1 MPPPFHIGLFIA
13 ERIGRSRDFL
23 FGAYRYAGIHRH
35 LQIHRISR
43 QETQEA
49 NFAHIQ
55 SGEFDAVIYPM
66 VHEPLSSWIRET
78 GLPCISYHR
87 NASEEGVTSVCVDD
101 VQVGRMAADYF
112 LNLQLKNFAYTGTSG
127 AQYSRRRAQGY
138 REKLCA
144 QGFTVQEHELYTP
157 PEERDLWLQSLPTPC
172 GLFVSWD
179 KDAAHAS
186 RIIQGLGVR
195 VPDEIAILGTD
206 NDRLECQSVHPP
218 LSTIEL
224 PSEKLGFEAM
234 RRIDLQLQKRPEG
247 RQSLTL
253 PPLRVVE
260 RQSTRLSLIEN
271 PLLQKALRFIQENNA
286 RPIRVQD
293 VCTHSGSNRRSL
305 ETQFRTHLN
314 RTILEEIQHQH
325 IRKARDLLLNPEI
338 PIKAVASL
346 SGFNSSS
353 RFCKVFEQYTGSL
366 PSVYRQQR
374 TILSPE

>member
-1 MPPPFHIGLFIA
+1 MSSPFHIGLFIA
-13 ERIGRSRDFL
+13 ENIERSRDFL
-23 FGAYRYAGIHRH
+23 FGAYRYAGSHRH
-35 LQIHRISR
+35 LQVHRVSR
-43 QETQEA
+43 LSKKEDQWDL
-49 NFAHIQ
+49 IK
-55 SGEFDAVIYPM
+55 SGKFDAVIYPM
-66 VHEPLSSWIRET
+66 VDPPLSSWILET

-87 NASEEGVTSVCVDD
+87 NAEAEGITSVCVDD
-101 VQVGRMAADYF
+101 VEVGRMAAEYF
-112 LNLQLKNFAYTGTSG
+112 LRLRFRSLAFAGTSQV
-127 AQYSRRRAQGY
+127 QYSRRRV
-138 REKLCA
+138 
-144 QGFTVQEHELYTP
+144 QGFRERIESEGLRIFEQELYSP
-157 PEERDLWLQSLPTPC
+157 PSERDAWFRSLPTPC
-172 GLFVSWD
+172 GLYVSWD
-179 KDAAHAS
+179 RDAAHAS
-186 RIIQGLGVR
+186 RILQGLGIR
-195 VPDEIAILGTD
+195 VPEDVAILGTD

-218 LSTIEL
+218 LSTIEF

-247 RQSLTL
+247 RESLIL

-271 PLLQKALRFIQENNA
+271 PFLQKALRFIQENNGN
-286 RPIRVQD
+286 PIRVQD
-293 VCTHSGSNRRSL
+293 VCTHSGINRRSL

-325 IRKARDLLLNPEI
+325 IQKARDLLLNHEI

-353 RFCKVFEQYTGSL
+353 RFCKVFEQYTGTL